1 MKRDQT
7 AQCRFFC
14 AEDACRI
21 ALQAYY
27 AAGRRITPP
36 PGEPFVVD
44 GVPWASK
51 EEFAEAFVGELRA
64 RVGLLA
70 FSRLGEFYCTGV
82 EWDVL
87 RLAAD
92 VDPEKIGPLLAERDA
107 ENAALCADFYAAER
121 NSLHP
126 LQNAADNAALSGV
139 CNDE

>member
-7 AQCRFFC
+7 AQCRFFS

-21 ALQAYY
+21 ALQAYF

-44 GVPWASK
+44 GVPWAGK
-51 EEFAEAFVGELRA
+51 EEFADAFVGELRA

-70 FSRLGEFYCTGV
+70 FTRLGEFYRTGV

-92 VDPEKIGPLLAERDA
+92 VDPEKISPLLVKRNAEI
-107 ENAALCADFYAAER
+107 AAMWADFYAEEK
-121 NSLHP
+121 NGLHS
-126 LQNAADNAALSGV
+126 LQNAADNASLSGV
-139 CNDE
+139 INGE